1 MLFKSVAAA
10 AAFAVASHAA
20 NDVAVPVHMA
30 VRQLFGAIH
39 ARDETGYSPD
49 KAFCAMGTSCAEA
62 CGAGYE
68 MCPSSDSSIHCFN
81 QAAKAHCCP
90 GNAGVSCDDGFYC
103 ANDAKGEQLCCPVG
117 KPLSECEGAVVSVA
131 PLPPVTSTASS
142 SSSSSTSTSTSTTS
156 STSSFQLLAV
166 NTTTTAE
173 SSFSTHVANTTAS
186 AGFTAICNS
195 TTAAP
200 TVPATRTPISFTGTT
215 AMSTPTQAVASAAIA
230 VGPSAFLLGLS
241 AVAFAALL

>member
-20 NDVAVPVHMA
+20 NDAAVPVHMA

-39 ARDETGYSPD
+39 ARDDTGYLPD

-81 QAAKAHCCP
+81 QAAKAQCCP

-103 ANDAKGEQLCCPVG
+103 ANNAKGEQLCCPVG

-131 PLPPVTSTASS
+131 ALPPVTSTST

-156 STSSFQLLAV
+156 STSSFHLLAV
-166 NTTTTAE
+166 NTTTTAL
-173 SSFSTHVANTTAS
+173 SSSSTHVANTTAS
-186 AGFTAICNS
+186 AGFTARFNS

-200 TVPATRTPISFTGTT
+200 TVPATRTPISFTSTSAT
-215 AMSTPTQAVASAAIA
+215 STPTQAATGAAVA
-230 VGPSAFLLGLS
+230 VGPSALLLGLS